1 MSGLF
6 ERLKADCADEWS
18 AYVDHPFVAGLGDG
32 SLPQVVFQDY
42 LRQDYLFLIQF
53 ARAYA
58 LGVYKGRDLAEMR
71 GALEGLKAILDVE
84 MDLHV
89 RLSARWGVT
98 AEQLENTVEKNG
110 TIAYTRF
117 VLDAGQAGDLL
128 DLFVALAPCMIGY
141 GEIGVR
147 LAEQG
152 GGAENATYGEWV
164 REYSSPEYQEVAQGA
179 RDGLDRLAETL
190 LTDARY
196 PQLRKLFAKA
206 SLLEADFWQMS
217 WAVR

>member
-1 MSGLF
+1 MTGLF
-6 ERLKADCADEWS
+6 ERLKADCAQEWS
-18 AYVDHPFVAGLGDG
+18 AYIDHPFVKGLGDG
-32 SLPQVVFQDY
+32 SLPLACFQDY

-58 LGVYKGRDLAEMR
+58 LGIYKGRDLSEMR
-71 GALEGLKAILDVE
+71 AALEGLKAILDVE

-98 AEQLENTVEKNG
+98 ADDLEQTVEKNG

-128 DLFVALAPCMIGY
+128 DLFASLAPCMIGY
-141 GEIGVR
+141 GEIGKR
-147 LAEQG
+147 LAGEGAATEQS
-152 GGAENATYGEWV
+152 TYGEWV
-164 REYSSPEYQEVAQGA
+164 REYASEEYQEVAQGA
-179 RDGLDRLAETL
+179 RDNLDRLASSL
-190 LTDARY
+190 LTEARY

-206 SLLEADFWQMS
+206 ALLEADFWQMS
-217 WAVR
+217 WDMR

>member
-1 MSGLF
+1 MTGLF
-6 ERLKADCADEWS
+6 ERLKADCAQEWS
-18 AYVDHPFVAGLGDG
+18 AYIDHPFVKGLGDG
-32 SLPQVVFQDY
+32 SLPLACFQDY

-58 LGVYKGRDLAEMR
+58 LGIYKGRDLSEMR
-71 GALEGLKAILDVE
+71 AALEGLKAILDVE

-98 AEQLENTVEKNG
+98 ADDLEQTVEKNG

-141 GEIGVR
+141 GEIGKR
-147 LAEQG
+147 LAGE
-152 GGAENATYGEWV
+152 GAAAEESTYGEWV
-164 REYSSPEYQEVAQGA
+164 REYASDEYQEVAQGA
-179 RDGLDRLAETL
+179 RDNLDRLASSL
-190 LTDARY
+190 LTEARY

-217 WAVR
+217 WDMR